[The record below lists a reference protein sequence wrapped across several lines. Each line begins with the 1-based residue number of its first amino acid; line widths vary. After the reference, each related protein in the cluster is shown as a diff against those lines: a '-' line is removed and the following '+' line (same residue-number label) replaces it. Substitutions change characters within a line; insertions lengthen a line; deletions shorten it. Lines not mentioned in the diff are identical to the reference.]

1 MTLTKRYCRV
11 VWIYLCLALLTTGI
25 VSCSEK
31 EGANDA
37 QGIAT
42 WRTSSEVSA
51 SEGSAAIQITGTL
64 GASWSAEITDGTS
77 WCSFKLSD
85 PTASTKSGVVQSA
98 ANMNVLDV
106 YYKTNSESS
115 ARKATIEFCFVGGTP
130 QTLTLTQL
138 TSSSTNDPYTEGH
151 AKAWAELPV
160 KEEDPNYIYL
170 THFAGLDGR
179 NVRNFSLCY
188 DKKLHVAH
196 WVAYPMHTAYRGSA
210 SRDDNFTYDP
220 KIDYDYQPNLKAGSY
235 SGSYDRG
242 HQIPSADRTAN
253 AELNAQTFY
262 ATNMTPQ
269 LGSLNRYMWAN
280 LETKVRDNMCADT
293 LYVVTG
299 CYYADTNTTTTDK
312 SGMKCPVPTNYFKVL
327 LRTKNGQTGKK
338 VTECSADEL
347 KAIGFWVEQRSY
359 SSTQPSTEICRS
371 VAEIEQIT
379 GFTFFPNIDEEV
391 AKVVKAQNAPSQWG
405 IQ

>member
-11 VWIYLCLALLTTGI
+11 VWIYLCLALLTTG
-25 VSCSEK
+25 VVACSEK

-42 WRTSSEVSA
+42 WRDSSEVSA

-77 WCSFKLSD
+77 WCSFKIND
-85 PTASTKSGVVQSA
+85 PAASTKSGVVQST
-98 ANMNVLDV
+98 ANMNLLDV
-106 YYKTNSESS
+106 YYTSNTGN
-115 ARKATIEFCFVGGTP
+115 AVRTATIEVSVAGGAP

-138 TSSSTNDPYTEGH
+138 FASSTNDPYTEGH
-151 AKAWAELPV
+151 AKAWVELPTKV
-160 KEEDPNYIYL
+160 EDSDYIYL
-170 THFAGLDGR
+170 THFSGLNGR
-179 NVRNFSLCY
+179 NVRNYSLCY
-188 DKKLHVAH
+188 DKELHVAH
-196 WVAYPMHTAYRGSA
+196 WVAYPLHTVYRGSV

-220 KIDYDYQPNLKAGSY
+220 KVDRSYQPNLAAGSY

-242 HQIPSADRTAN
+242 HQIPSADRTAT

-269 LGSLNRYMWAN
+269 LGSLNRYMWAQ
-280 LETKVRDNMCADT
+280 LEGKVRDNMCADT

-299 CYYADTNTTTTDK
+299 CYYANTNMTTTDK
-312 SGMKCPVPTNYFKVL
+312 NGMKCPIPTNYFKVL

-338 VTECSADEL
+338 VTECTADEL
-347 KAIGFWVEQRSY
+347 RAIGFWVEQRSY
-359 SSTQPSTEICRS
+359 GSTPTTEICRS
-371 VAEIEQIT
+371 VAEIEQMT
-379 GFTFFPNIDEEV
+379 GFTFFPNIDAEV
-391 AKVVKAQNAPSQWG
+391 AKEVKAQNAPSQWG